1 MEKEDALLDLAQRH
15 PYSLADQKRGGNLR
29 DPREVLKALET
40 PDHVRRYF
48 QRQSQ
53 RSIYEVLESLRTD
66 TPLHV
71 QFEQYS
77 HELARQKAVLK
88 ALEIDKMRKIQ
99 RRKNAATKAVAACVA
114 VAIAGLTLTPVTS
127 FAATDDMIP
136 IETEKESLRLPE
148 VPLKKHEKKE
158 KRKLDK
164 EKTIETEKESIQ
176 LPEAPLKKHEKK
188 EKRKLDKEK
197 TIETEKESIQ
207 LPEVPLKKHEKKE
220 KWKLDEERT
229 IETEKESLQLPE
241 VPLKRHENKREQKKV
256 ASAQQ
261 DKKNLHSDN
270 IKTMNQQPIV
280 LASTNSQSKEVSA
293 PAPVMAATNTVG
305 QAKELPTPATNTNS
319 QPKETSTQV
328 STPAMQQSARND
340 QQTQMNQEKVS
351 YHEVSPGDT
360 LWEIA
365 ERYYG
370 DGERWVDIWEENK
383 EELIKRDERN
393 KTDHGHWIYPG
404 QTLKVNLE

>member
-1 MEKEDALLDLAQRH
+1 V
-15 PYSLADQKRGGNLR
+15 RG
-29 DPREVLKALET
+29 PQEVLKSLET
-40 PDHVRRYF
+40 PDYVRRYF
-48 QRQSQ
+48 QRQRQSQ

-71 QFEQYS
+71 QFEQYAQY
-77 HELARQKAVLK
+77 EQERQK
-88 ALEIDKMRKIQ
+88 ALEIRKIRKMQ
-99 RRKNAATKAVAACVA
+99 RKNSANKVVAASVA
-114 VAIAGLTLTPVTS
+114 VAIAGLTLSPVTS
-127 FAATDDMIP
+127 FATADDMIP

-164 EKTIETEKESIQ
+164 EKTIETEKES
-176 LPEAPLKKHEKK
+176 L
-188 EKRKLDKEK
+188 
-197 TIETEKESIQ
+197 Q

>member
-136 IETEKESLRLPE
+136 
-148 VPLKKHEKKE
+148 
-158 KRKLDK
+158 
-164 EKTIETEKESIQ
+164 
-176 LPEAPLKKHEKK
+176 
-188 EKRKLDKEK
+188 
-197 TIETEKESIQ
+197 
-207 LPEVPLKKHEKKE
+207 
-220 KWKLDEERT
+220 

>member
-1 MEKEDALLDLAQRH
+1 MMEKEDALLDLAQRH

-136 IETEKESLRLPE
+136 
-148 VPLKKHEKKE
+148 
-158 KRKLDK
+158 
-164 EKTIETEKESIQ
+164 
-176 LPEAPLKKHEKK
+176 
-188 EKRKLDKEK
+188 
-197 TIETEKESIQ
+197 
-207 LPEVPLKKHEKKE
+207 
-220 KWKLDEERT
+220 

>member
-1 MEKEDALLDLAQRH
+1 VMEKEDALLDLAQRH

-136 IETEKESLRLPE
+136 
-148 VPLKKHEKKE
+148 
-158 KRKLDK
+158 
-164 EKTIETEKESIQ
+164 IETEKESIQ

>member
-1 MEKEDALLDLAQRH
+1 MMEKEDALLDLAQRH

-136 IETEKESLRLPE
+136 IETEKES
-148 VPLKKHEKKE
+148 
-158 KRKLDK
+158 
-164 EKTIETEKESIQ
+164 IQ

-197 TIETEKESIQ
+197 
-207 LPEVPLKKHEKKE
+207 
-220 KWKLDEERT
+220 T